1 MKVVQLN
8 FSTEGGGG
16 GGGGGG
22 DAEIVGA
29 TAGAVE
35 VDISV
40 KDLRRLLRGSQ
51 AAQYHQKSP
60 NACQTRRA
68 RRPQTC
74 EILDPARASVRYGAA
89 LLLVKATTVSWQT
102 CKSPFSTNHA
112 CPHGHNCMWL
122 ISRYQA
128 VW

>member
-8 FSTEGGGG
+8 FSTGGGGG

-60 NACQTRRA
+60 NACQMRRA
-68 RRPQTC
+68 RRPQMC
-74 EILDPARASVRYGAA
+74 EILDPTRASVRYGAA

-102 CKSPFSTNHA
+102 CKSDQS
-112 CPHGHNCMWL
+112 CMPTW
-122 ISRYQA
+122 A
-128 VW
+128 